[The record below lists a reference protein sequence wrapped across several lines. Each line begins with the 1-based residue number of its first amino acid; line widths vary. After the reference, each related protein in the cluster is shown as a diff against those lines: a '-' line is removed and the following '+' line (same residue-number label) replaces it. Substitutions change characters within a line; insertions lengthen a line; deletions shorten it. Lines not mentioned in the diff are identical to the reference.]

1 MHRSGT
7 THTIGW
13 SMRVQ
18 NKAMHTSARHSQNTP
33 RACQVIRVS
42 WDNVK
47 VTRREVLD
55 FLPRLLLSRTIK
67 PCLLVLDDVWNIAQV
82 LFCFDPHAR
91 NKLIITA
98 IVAYTLKSSNRLCI
112 LVGEEATHLGRWLR
126 NSYSA

>member
-1 MHRSGT
+1 MF
-7 THTIGW
+7 
-13 SMRVQ
+13 VQ
-18 NKAMHTSARHSQNTP
+18 HKAMHTCARHSQGTP

-82 LFCFDPHAR
+82 LLCLHPPAR
-91 NKLIITA
+91 YKLINTA
-98 IVAYTLKSSNRLCI
+98 IVACTLKSSNLLCI
-112 LVGEEATHLGRWLR
+112 LVGDEAAHLGRWL
-126 NSYSA
+126 